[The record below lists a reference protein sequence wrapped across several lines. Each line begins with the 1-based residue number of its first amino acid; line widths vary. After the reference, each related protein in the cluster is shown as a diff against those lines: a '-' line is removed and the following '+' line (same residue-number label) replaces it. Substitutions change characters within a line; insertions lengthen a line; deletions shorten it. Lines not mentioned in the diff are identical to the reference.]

1 MKRKKT
7 AFPALLLCA
16 ILSLLPPCASAAAD
30 VTYVGIVTLRYPNSI
45 TKVYTDMSTES
56 RVVDTLNPGNRLNI
70 TKVYPGWVEILHQ
83 GKTAYV
89 LRSRIDEVTAVDP
102 VNTAP
107 YGVEFNAYY
116 TVIARN
122 TNVYSEKSRASEVLS
137 QLTEG
142 AVISLI
148 GAEDGWARLIYKR
161 QYGYVSTLDLEELL
175 PINPDPEAPFDTDL
189 PIAGYTSFY
198 SDNPPRIN
206 NLEKCC
212 ERMNRVMVP
221 GETLN
226 FNGSVGPFTRGNGF
240 MEAPV
245 LIDGETKMGYG
256 GGSCQV
262 SSTLYNTVLQLQGVT
277 ILERHAHGA
286 SGAAYLPHGM
296 DASSGA
302 LNFRIENDFGFPIRI
317 EGSCHD
323 LALTILIYRADGIA
337 AASK

>member
-1 MKRKKT
+1 
-7 AFPALLLCA
+7 
-16 ILSLLPPCASAAAD
+16 
-30 VTYVGIVTLRYPNSI
+30 
-45 TKVYTDMSTES
+45 
-56 RVVDTLNPGNRLNI
+56 
-70 TKVYPGWVEILHQ
+70 
-83 GKTAYV
+83 
-89 LRSRIDEVTAVDP
+89 
-102 VNTAP
+102 
-107 YGVEFNAYY
+107 
-116 TVIARN
+116 
-122 TNVYSEKSRASEVLS
+122 
-137 QLTEG
+137 
-142 AVISLI
+142 
-148 GAEDGWARLIYKR
+148 
-161 QYGYVSTLDLEELL
+161 
-175 PINPDPEAPFDTDL
+175 
-189 PIAGYTSFY
+189 
-198 SDNPPRIN
+198 
-206 NLEKCC
+206 
-212 ERMNRVMVP
+212 MNRVMVP